1 MRWTLL
7 LTFWAFIQAQ
17 DADEDR
23 LDFSTTF
30 VGRTKSNEE
39 VVQGTISLN
48 GTITPETVSK
58 LNWAAQNALV
68 QACGHGSK
76 VIANAVLELSWV
88 TRRGVDIKFFVLPRL
103 GGGGDCARTLVESSA
118 GGYEP
123 PFPVTGPT
131 RKPIFR
137 NMMQND
143 LDILGFGTLFSDM
156 YMRLWR
162 VTCQT
167 EPVWRNANS
176 LTELNAAT
184 VCSTYAGG
192 WEVYFEPSIT
202 EPATAVGFPLGYS
215 TGNGNTV
222 MGQFDDK
229 CLVANSPC
237 FCSSMQ
243 SCGWRRREDG
253 ITFHCKTLDS
263 GDTAQR
269 VTCNHC
275 AQQPGCPPSCSSASF
290 PCQCASLAS
299 STTCHWD
306 ADMGQ
311 CMDGAASSG
320 DNVPC
325 STCAL
330 QDKCQ
335 ALRPK
340 AWDFWPK
347 QIFPLTRTGP
357 KSMIEV
363 NFNMALQLPSI
374 AARGAARFMCGT
386 DGRQPLTNSLTLL
399 EYVVP
404 ADAFSVQDNTL
415 YLASGTVE
423 VVEPTE
429 CTLVLSSGVVH
440 SLADGLPS
448 QPVDFG
454 SYFFKLKDS
463 LPPKIMTMSPENGA
477 GSVPLNTRYI
487 RITFT
492 ERIRTT
498 ANFTCTLTRTDIF
511 GVILDP
517 PISVGIESVR
527 ERMLNLNVEG
537 IFLPGRFYQL
547 EISPESVIDYG
558 SLPFSGLK
566 GDAYK
571 FKTSG
576 DFQDVQTVDNNV
588 DEGLPTAAIGG
599 IAAAAVLLVLTGIFL
614 CYKGYLAASEKH
626 EDEVKMFSKEE
637 DNTPAKD
644 KKNGP
649 PPVFGEDAL
658 RDLQIGQLP
667 ETPDN
672 RKDGAVLFAFDDSEQ
687 LRETAME
694 EGKTAPTNRRISR
707 ASLRAEAFVDPHAT
721 NATNQHAHHH
731 HHDQHG
737 RRLSGNGPSNEPS
750 NRHSH
755 HGHQGHHGHGHT
767 NQRVA
772 PSAESRGART
782 NQPAQTV
789 RPPTSSKKESPH
801 KEPPKLKPGFFLR
814 AWDSKSSG

>member
-1 MRWTLL
+1 
-7 LTFWAFIQAQ
+7 
-17 DADEDR
+17 
-23 LDFSTTF
+23 
-30 VGRTKSNEE
+30 
-39 VVQGTISLN
+39 
-48 GTITPETVSK
+48 
-58 LNWAAQNALV
+58 
-68 QACGHGSK
+68 
-76 VIANAVLELSWV
+76 
-88 TRRGVDIKFFVLPRL
+88 
-103 GGGGDCARTLVESSA
+103 
-118 GGYEP
+118 
-123 PFPVTGPT
+123 
-131 RKPIFR
+131 
-137 NMMQND
+137 
-143 LDILGFGTLFSDM
+143 
-156 YMRLWR
+156 
-162 VTCQT
+162 
-167 EPVWRNANS
+167 
-176 LTELNAAT
+176 
-184 VCSTYAGG
+184 
-192 WEVYFEPSIT
+192 
-202 EPATAVGFPLGYS
+202 
-215 TGNGNTV
+215 
-222 MGQFDDK
+222 
-229 CLVANSPC
+229 
-237 FCSSMQ
+237 
-243 SCGWRRREDG
+243 
-253 ITFHCKTLDS
+253 
-263 GDTAQR
+263 
-269 VTCNHC
+269 
-275 AQQPGCPPSCSSASF
+275 
-290 PCQCASLAS
+290 
-299 STTCHWD
+299 
-306 ADMGQ
+306 
-311 CMDGAASSG
+311 MDGAASAG

-325 STCAL
+325 SACAL

-363 NFNMALQLPSI
+363 NFNMALQLPGI

-672 RKDGAVLFAFDDSEQ
+672 RKDGAVLFAFDDSDQ